1 MAIDA
6 INMASFALKLL
17 LAANDYF
24 DSIFFLSAKNIHYRK
39 TLTIGVNI
47 KSALI
52 NRPTIMFSETS
63 GESISLTNVQ
73 PLPVIFAVIGRYIPS
88 NDKFSGSICR
98 FVKNGFGGRI

>member
-1 MAIDA
+1 VAIDA
-6 INMASFALKLL
+6 INIASFALKLL

-52 NRPTIMFSETS
+52 NR
-63 GESISLTNVQ
+63 GK
-73 PLPVIFAVIGRYIPS
+73 Y
-88 NDKFSGSICR
+88 
-98 FVKNGFGGRI
+98 